1 MTIFSIFIL
10 SIIEGIA
17 EFLPV
22 SSTAHMYIGSK
33 ILGLETTDSLSTF
46 IIAIQ
51 VGAIIA
57 GAIFILQKIKITKQV
72 ILQTITAFIPTAII
86 GFTVYP
92 VIKHYLLGNMFVI
105 GLALLIGG
113 MVILL
118 VDKKK
123 EEYASPLSDFSGP
136 RGSSPDTEK
145 SLNGFASDELSYK
158 NAFILGIVQTLAFIP
173 GVSRSGA
180 LIIGGRLMNYS
191 RSSIVTFTFL
201 LGLPTLAAATLYDL
215 YKSRDI
221 LTTSLG
227 IEIFIGAI
235 ISGIVAYIVAKWFL
249 KYITNHTF
257 KIFGWYRIVIGVII
271 LLFFV

>member
-1 MTIFSIFIL
+1 MTIINIFVL
-10 SIIEGIA
+10 SLIEGIT

-22 SSTAHMYIGSK
+22 SSTAHMYVGAK
-33 ILGLETTDSLSTF
+33 ILGLANTDSLSTF

-51 VGAIIA
+51 VGALIA
-57 GAIFILQKIKITKQV
+57 GAIFILQKIKITKQI

-118 VDKKK
+118 VDRKK
-123 EEYASPLSDFSGP
+123 EEYASQLSDFSGP

-145 SLNGFASDELSYK
+145 SLSSFASDELSYK
-158 NAFILGIVQTLAFIP
+158 NAFILGLVQTLAFIP

-215 YKSRDI
+215 YKSRYI
-221 LTTSLG
+221 LTGTLG

-235 ISGIVAYIVAKWFL
+235 ISGIVAYIVARWFL

-257 KIFGWYRIVIGVII
+257 KIFGWYRILIGVII